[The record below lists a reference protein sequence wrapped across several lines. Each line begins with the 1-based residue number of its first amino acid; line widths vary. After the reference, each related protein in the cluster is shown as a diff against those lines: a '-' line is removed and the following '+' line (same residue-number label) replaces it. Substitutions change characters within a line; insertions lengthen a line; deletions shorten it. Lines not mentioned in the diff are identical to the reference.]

1 MLYLRGESDV
11 NFFLQFCRKT
21 GPVKLSDMLAVPID
35 GRGSYETGWHR
46 DEGKGCGTVDES

>member
-1 MLYLRGESDV
+1 MGESDV

-35 GRGSYETGWHR
+35 GRGSYETGWHK